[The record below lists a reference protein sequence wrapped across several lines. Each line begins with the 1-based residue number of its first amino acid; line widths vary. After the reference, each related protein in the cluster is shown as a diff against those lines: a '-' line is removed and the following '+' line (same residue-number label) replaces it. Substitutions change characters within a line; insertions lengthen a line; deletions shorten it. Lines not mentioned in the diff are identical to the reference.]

1 MSPTDELTRYGRDI
15 MDRLESGLADKVT
28 TRLSEIDST
37 LPALITDYAFGAVVV
52 PEGTWP
58 VGIWCWCVAGW
69 RGLKCK

>member
-37 LPALITDYAFGAVVV
+37 LPALM
-52 PEGTWP
+52 
-58 VGIWCWCVAGW
+58 
-69 RGLKCK
+69 